1 MVHLKMGS
9 SSYTEQ
15 FTDLPVI
22 MSIQIGNNYSS
33 IETDLFNYLK
43 NAMAVNDNLEIW
55 TTWME
60 EAEGAERITRRIDE
74 LSIDD
79 LHCVFGDVSRKHS
92 RGLKIF
98 KWPRG

>member
-55 TTWME
+55 TT
-60 EAEGAERITRRIDE
+60 
-74 LSIDD
+74 
-79 LHCVFGDVSRKHS
+79 
-92 RGLKIF
+92 
-98 KWPRG
+98 

>member
-79 LHCVFGDVSRKHS
+79 LH
-92 RGLKIF
+92 
-98 KWPRG
+98 